1 MNAVE
6 RKIDDAWPDLGIRL
20 RVLKMRWR
28 RDVTGRLITRLVRPG
43 DVVVDIG
50 ANRGVYTALLSH
62 RVGPNGRVHAVEPVP
77 AMEDRLRS
85 LARHRGNITV
95 HALALSD
102 AAGTTSLQLP
112 IFHGRA
118 IDALATVGRVTTTQS
133 VSLEVGVRTLDDLLA
148 DEPGRVSLV
157 KCDVEGHEH
166 HVLCGGLRVL
176 REHRPV
182 IVVEIEQRHRE
193 DPITTTFAM
202 LSDLGYSSYC
212 LTDDGIRDLGTFD
225 VQRDQLAYLSEGFV
239 PYGMPAGYVND
250 FLFLPPEI
258 EPPDELIRE

>member
-6 RKIDDAWPDLGIRL
+6 RKIDDAWPDLGVRL

-28 RDVTGRLITRLVRPG
+28 KDVTGRLISELVRSG

-50 ANRGVYTALLSH
+50 ANRGVYTALLSR
-62 RVGPNGRVHAVEPVP
+62 RVGPGGRVHAVEPVP

-85 LARHRGNITV
+85 LARHRGNVTV

-112 IFHGRA
+112 VFHGHA
-118 IDALATVGRVTTTQS
+118 IDALATVGRVTSAPS
-133 VSLEVGVRTLDDLLA
+133 VSVDVAVRTLDDMLA
-148 DEPGRVSLV
+148 DEHGPVSFV

-166 HVLCGGLRVL
+166 HVLRGGLRVI

-193 DPITTTFAM
+193 DPISSTFGM
-202 LSDLGYSSYC
+202 LSDLGYSAYY
-212 LTDDGIRDLGTFD
+212 LTEDGIRDLETFD
-225 VQRDQLAYLSEGFV
+225 VQRDQLAYLSDGFV

-250 FLFLPPEI
+250 FLFVPSE
-258 EPPDELIRE
+258 REMSEDLTL